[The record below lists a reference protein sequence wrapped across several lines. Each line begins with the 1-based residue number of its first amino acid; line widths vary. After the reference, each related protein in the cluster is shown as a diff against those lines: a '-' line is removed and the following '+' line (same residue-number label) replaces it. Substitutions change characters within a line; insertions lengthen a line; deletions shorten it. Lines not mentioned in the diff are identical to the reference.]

1 MGRKWTR
8 WDLQQSVPKFVSN
21 VNVLNGRSKAYLVA
35 FGLKKVIIKI
45 IIVNYGMR
53 LYKWKFFFHV
63 SSCE

>member
-1 MGRKWTR
+1 MDG
-8 WDLQQSVPKFVSN
+8 LEGFGAISSKFVSN

-35 FGLKKVIIKI
+35 FGSKKIIIKI